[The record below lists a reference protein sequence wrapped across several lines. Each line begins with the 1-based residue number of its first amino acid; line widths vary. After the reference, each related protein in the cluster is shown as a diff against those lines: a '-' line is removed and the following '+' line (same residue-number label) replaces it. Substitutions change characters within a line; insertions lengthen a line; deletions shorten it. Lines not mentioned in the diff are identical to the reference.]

1 MTDDI
6 RATIRERIPPREQ
19 AAVARAA
26 GITPNH
32 LNDLLA
38 GRRGRLS
45 PAWRRLFDVLGLKLE
60 LHEKGEDG

>member
-6 RATIRERIPPREQ
+6 RAKIKERIPPREQ
-19 AAVARAA
+19 ATIARAA
-26 GITPNH
+26 GITPSH

-45 PAWRRLFDVLGLKLE
+45 PAWGRLFEVLGLKLE
-60 LHEKGEDG
+60 LQERDEP